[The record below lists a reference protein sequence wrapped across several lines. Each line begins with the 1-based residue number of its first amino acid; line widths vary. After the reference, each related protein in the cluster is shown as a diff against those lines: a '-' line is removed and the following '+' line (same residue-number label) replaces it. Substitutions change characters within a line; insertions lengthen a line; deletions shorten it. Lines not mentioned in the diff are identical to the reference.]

1 MKSAK
6 PIRLIEDW
14 FLLFIKEWLV
24 HNLFSKDS
32 ALKFVKS
39 KGYEDEIKL
48 KFKQPGIQVPLI
60 ILELGDVHMI

>member
-1 MKSAK
+1 
-6 PIRLIEDW
+6 
-14 FLLFIKEWLV
+14 
-24 HNLFSKDS
+24 
-32 ALKFVKS
+32 LKFVKS